1 MRFFSI
7 KRELINVYFYKII
20 SYNYFGDNMDELFKK
35 LGVMPNESRLY
46 MIVFSHSS
54 YANENNL
61 KSDYER
67 LEFLG
72 DAVLEIIVSD
82 YLYKNL
88 NVEEGDMTK
97 IRASYVCEN
106 ACYTYATDLG
116 FSKYIKVGH
125 GEEKEGGQFKK
136 VIVADIFEAFTGA
149 LYFDQGFEKT
159 KEVISG
165 IIIPYIE
172 DPDVIFFSDYKS
184 ALQESIQTEKR
195 TLEYVLIDE
204 QGPAHNK
211 TFTMIV
217 KVDDIIY
224 GKGIAG
230 SKKEAE
236 QEAAKDALAKL
247 AIKN

>member
-1 MRFFSI
+1 
-7 KRELINVYFYKII
+7 
-20 SYNYFGDNMDELFKK
+20 
-35 LGVMPNESRLY
+35 
-46 MIVFSHSS
+46 MIAFSHSS

-97 IRASYVCEN
+97 LRASYVCEN
-106 ACYTYATDLG
+106 ACFTYATDLG
-116 FSKYIKVGH
+116 FSNYIKVGH
-125 GEEKEGGQFKK
+125 GEAKEGGQFKK

-149 LYFDQGFEKT
+149 LYLDQGFEKT
-159 KEVISG
+159 KEVISS
-165 IIIPYIE
+165 IIVPYIE
-172 DPDVIFFSDYKS
+172 DPKVIFFSDYKS

-217 KVDDIIY
+217 KVDDIVLGFAPQTSRNKMAY
-224 GKGIAG
+224 VYDFN
-230 SKKEAE
+230 SKLNFETITINNIE
-236 QEAAKDALAKL
+236 E
-247 AIKN
+247 

>member
-1 MRFFSI
+1 M
-7 KRELINVYFYKII
+7 
-20 SYNYFGDNMDELFKK
+20 DNLFKK
-35 LGVMPNESRLY
+35 LGIIPNESRLY
-46 MIVFSHSS
+46 MIAFSHSS

-72 DAVLEIIVSD
+72 DAVLELISSE
-82 YLYKNL
+82 YLYKNM
-88 NVEEGDMTK
+88 NVKEGDMTK
-97 IRASYVCEN
+97 LRASYVCEN

-125 GEEKEGGQFKK
+125 GEDKDGGRFKK

-149 LYFDQGFEKT
+149 LYLDQGFEKT
-159 KEVISG
+159 KEVITN
-165 IIIPYIE
+165 IIVPYIE
-172 DPDVIFFSDYKS
+172 DPNVIFFSDYKS

-195 TLEYVLIDE
+195 SLEYVLVDE

-217 KVDDIIY
+217 KVDNIVY
-224 GKGIAG
+224 GKGTAR

-236 QEAAKDALAKL
+236 QEAAKDALKKL